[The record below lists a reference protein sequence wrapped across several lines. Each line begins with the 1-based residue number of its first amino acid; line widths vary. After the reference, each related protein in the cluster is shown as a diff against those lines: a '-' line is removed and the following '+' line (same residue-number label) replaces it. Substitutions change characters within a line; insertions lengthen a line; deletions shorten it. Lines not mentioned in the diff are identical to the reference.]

1 MLTLNW
7 NAKEISKCTQTQEI
21 TAPLKYKY
29 DVKYA
34 DRNPKDSTAQYIAL
48 H

>member
-21 TAPLKYKY
+21 TAHLKDKY

-34 DRNPKDSTAQYIAL
+34 ERNPKNSTTQYIAL